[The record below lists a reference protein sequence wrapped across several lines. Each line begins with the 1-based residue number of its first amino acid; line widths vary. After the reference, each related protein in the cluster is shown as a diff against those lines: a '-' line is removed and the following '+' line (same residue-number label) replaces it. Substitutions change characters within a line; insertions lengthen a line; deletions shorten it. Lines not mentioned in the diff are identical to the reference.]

1 MYSSKKKE
9 NRRSGRLLTLVLLAL
24 AMPLLAQETT
34 LEDPILSDT
43 AEAAIS
49 LYYEPHLGTE
59 SVGLYP
65 DGSNEVY
72 VMTTPTIAQSN
83 TINSYATWLE
93 QPVIAH

>member
-49 LYYEPHLGTE
+49 EIGR
-59 SVGLYP
+59 
-65 DGSNEVY
+65 
-72 VMTTPTIAQSN
+72 
-83 TINSYATWLE
+83 
-93 QPVIAH
+93 AHV